1 MTQNNDFSLTPTL
14 TYAAAYARLA
24 AIAERLRATGSAA
37 SIDTLIDDIR
47 QARSLHAICGD
58 RIDAVRREFE
68 AEVTGVAPDEPMF

>member
-1 MTQNNDFSLTPTL
+1 MTQNTDFTLTSTL

-37 SIDTLIDDIR
+37 SIDTLVDDTR
-47 QARSLHAICGD
+47 EARSLHAICRD

-68 AEVTGVAPDEPMF
+68 AEATRAAPDEPMF